1 MQSTQFFKAPHVV
14 LVDDDAG
21 LAASLKFLLQAEKTA
36 FVHCASGA
44 EFLEQIKA
52 GAEWT
57 EGPGCVLLDVRMP
70 NENGIQVFE
79 SLKARSPDFPLPVI
93 FMTGHGD
100 VPLVT
105 KVLKEGAFDFI
116 QKPMDG
122 EQLLQ
127 RLDDYFRES
136 DRRWQQVNETQRIV
150 GRIATLTERE
160 RAVMLQLYQGQ
171 SNKDIAE
178 ALGNSIRTIELRRAT
193 IYDKMGVK
201 NTVEMARLLQSI
213 GWEGD
218 ASPGPG

>member
-1 MQSTQFFKAPHVV
+1 MQTTQFFKAPHVV
-14 LVDDDAG
+14 LVDDDTG
-21 LAASLKFLLQAEKTA
+21 LAGSLRFLLQAEKIA
-36 FVHCASGA
+36 SVHCASGA
-44 EFLEQIKA
+44 EFLDQVRTN
-52 GAEWT
+52 AEWT
-57 EGPGCVLLDVRMP
+57 QGPGCVLLDVRMP
-70 NENGIQVFE
+70 NENGVQIFE
-79 SLKARSPDFPLPVI
+79 ALKVLSPDFPLPII

-127 RLDDYFRES
+127 RLNDYFRES
-136 DRRWQQVNETQRIV
+136 ERRWQQVNEKQRIV
-150 GRIATLTERE
+150 GRIETLTERE
-160 RAVMLQLYQGQ
+160 RAVMLELYRGQ

-213 GWEGD
+213 GWEG
-218 ASPGPG
+218 GGTEG